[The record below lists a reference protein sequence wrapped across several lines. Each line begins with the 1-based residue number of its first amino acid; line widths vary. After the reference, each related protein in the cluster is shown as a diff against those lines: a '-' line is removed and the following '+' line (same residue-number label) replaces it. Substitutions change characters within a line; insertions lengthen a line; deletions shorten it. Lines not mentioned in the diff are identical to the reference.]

1 MLSAVTMQTL
11 RELYRLLQAWR
22 KQDRIRTAP
31 GIGKLLNLEAG
42 RQLLVRRTLYQIT
55 ERAQT
60 TGPATLEVTYQLLD
74 IDQDTPA
81 QLSIAIELARPTSSV
96 LTLAQPSSTIEIF
109 HQDVTVLSLV
119 SPTH

>member
-42 RQLLVRRTLYQIT
+42 RQLLVRQTLYQIT

-81 QLSIAIELARPTSSV
+81 QLSIAIELARPTSGV

-109 HQDVTVLSLV
+109 QQDVTVLSLV